1 MQLYNQIA
9 LRENEELYNY
19 LKSNSPYFKLFN
31 RDLIDS
37 KTFLK
42 EMKIKYKKR
51 NTDKIT
57 KALDNMEM
65 VSSILDILK

>member
-9 LRENEELYNY
+9 LRENEETYNY
-19 LKSNSPYFKLFN
+19 LKSNSTYFKLFN

-37 KTFLK
+37 KTFLR

-51 NTDKIT
+51 STDKIT

>member
-19 LKSNSPYFKLFN
+19 LKINSTYFKLFN

-37 KTFLK
+37 KAFLK

-65 VSSILDILK
+65 ISSILDILK

>member
-19 LKSNSPYFKLFN
+19 LKSNSAYFKLFN

-51 NTDKIT
+51 NSDKIT